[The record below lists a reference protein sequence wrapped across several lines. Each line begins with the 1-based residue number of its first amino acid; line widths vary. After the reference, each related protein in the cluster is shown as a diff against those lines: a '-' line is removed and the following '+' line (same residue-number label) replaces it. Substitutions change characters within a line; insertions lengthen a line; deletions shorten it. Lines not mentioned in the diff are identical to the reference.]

1 VKNFISK
8 LITLSIVSL
17 IGSIYFVAVIYTTE
31 KGIGEIIYY
40 VTFMFPVVLMYM
52 SPSIIISY
60 IVDFIK
66 KYFHKTNIAS
76 SMLMYFTLCLILFY
90 IPFVIIEDNSL
101 FAIFYFLGIPVIYGA
116 FEFFVQKKIDERKKY
131 EHCLILN

>member
-1 VKNFISK
+1 MKNFISK

-17 IGSIYFVAVIYTTE
+17 LGSIYFVAVVFTTE
-31 KGIGEIIYY
+31 EGIGEIIYY
-40 VTFMFPVVLMYM
+40 VAFMFPVVLMYM

-66 KYFHKTNIAS
+66 KYFNKTNVAF

-90 IPFVIIEDNSL
+90 APFVLIEDYSF
-101 FAIFYFLGIPVIYGA
+101 FAIFYFLVIPVIYGA
-116 FEFFVQKKIDERKKY
+116 FEFFVHKKLMEGRNTNIVSS
-131 EHCLILN
+131 

>member
-1 VKNFISK
+1 MKKFISK

-17 IGSIYFVAVIYTTE
+17 LGSIYFVAVVFTTE

-66 KYFHKTNIAS
+66 KYFHKTNIAFA
-76 SMLMYFTLCLILFY
+76 MLMYFTLCLILFY
-90 IPFVIIEDNSL
+90 IPFVIIEDNSF
-101 FAIFYFLGIPVIYGA
+101 FAIFYFLVIPVIYGA
-116 FEFFVQKKIDERKKY
+116 FEFFVQKKLEGRNTNIVSA
-131 EHCLILN
+131 